1 MKPTAAQILQR
12 CKDIVEGRKETPHP
26 FLSVYE
32 RRESG
37 YRIEWAH
44 RNLWVIVDTHT
55 NAIDCA
61 LAALLLGMDSESEP
75 VPEIV
80 LEWVEDELK
89 YESVA
94 HHAYYNGLIE
104 CYISASKDE
113 KARFAW
119 ISVNRSRVANMPEKY
134 QHVKTAHEA
143 RAWCVEQITKI
154 ITPTPKQ

>member
-1 MKPTAAQILQR
+1 MKPTATQILQR
-12 CKDIVEGRKETPHP
+12 CKDIVGGKHAQPEFFDVFRIRDEGYAFYVKGTYILVHSLYISTLYSSYDFPA
-26 FLSVYE
+26 F
-32 RRESG
+32 
-37 YRIEWAH
+37 
-44 RNLWVIVDTHT
+44 
-55 NAIDCA
+55 
-61 LAALLLGMDSESEP
+61 LLGMDSEPAP
-75 VPEIV
+75 VV

-154 ITPTPKQ
+154 ITPTPKP